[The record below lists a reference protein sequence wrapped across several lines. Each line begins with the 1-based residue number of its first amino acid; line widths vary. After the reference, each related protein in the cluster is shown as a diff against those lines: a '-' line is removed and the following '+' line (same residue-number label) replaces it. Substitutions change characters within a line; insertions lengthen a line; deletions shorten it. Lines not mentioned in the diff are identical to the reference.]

1 MAFLV
6 FEGIDGAGKSGA
18 IEALR
23 EALVQR
29 GRKVL
34 CLREPG
40 STPLGER
47 VRAILLD
54 PALGQLT
61 AWTEACLFNAA
72 RAELVSRVIRP
83 ALAAGEDVLLD
94 RWWYSTLAYQGAA
107 GGADV
112 EALRSLS
119 KAATGGLEPERVI
132 LLDLPAETAFARIAR
147 AKDRMEEKGLA
158 FLSRAREGF
167 LAEARRDPARF
178 RVVDAS
184 LPLAEVRDRVL
195 AEAL

>member
-34 CLREPG
+34 TLREPG

-54 PALGQLT
+54 PALGQMT

-119 KAATGGLEPERVI
+119 LSATGGLEPERVI
-132 LLDLPAETAFARIAR
+132 LLDLPAETAFARIVR
-147 AKDRMEEKGLA
+147 EKDRMEGKGLA
-158 FLSRAREGF
+158 FLARAREGF

-184 LPLAEVRDRVL
+184 LPLAEVRACVL
-195 AEAL
+195 REVL

>member
-34 CLREPG
+34 TLREPG

-47 VRAILLD
+47 VRSILLD
-54 PALGQLT
+54 PAMGQMT

-83 ALAAGEDVLLD
+83 SLAAGEDVLLD

-119 KAATGGLEPERVI
+119 LSATGGLEPERVI
-132 LLDLPAETAFARIAR
+132 LLDLPAETAFARIVR
-147 AKDRMEEKGLA
+147 EKDRMEGKGLA
-158 FLSRAREGF
+158 FLARAREGF

-184 LPLAEVRDRVL
+184 LPLAEVRACVL
-195 AEAL
+195 REVL